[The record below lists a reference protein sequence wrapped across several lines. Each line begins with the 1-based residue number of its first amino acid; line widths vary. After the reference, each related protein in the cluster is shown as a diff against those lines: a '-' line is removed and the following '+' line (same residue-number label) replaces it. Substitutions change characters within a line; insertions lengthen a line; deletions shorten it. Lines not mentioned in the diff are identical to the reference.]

1 MAATVAEVAEEEEAE
16 VEEMVAVGEFLPR
29 CEFPLLIMIPSQHYS
44 ISHVSIFDL
53 DLRYCKR

>member
-1 MAATVAEVAEEEEAE
+1 MVAEVAEEEEAE

-29 CEFPLLIMIPSQHYS
+29 CEFPLLIMIPSQHYL
-44 ISHVSIFDL
+44 ISHVSNFDL

>member
-1 MAATVAEVAEEEEAE
+1 MAEEEEAE

-29 CEFPLLIMIPSQHYS
+29 CEFPLLIIIPIQHYS

-53 DLRYCKR
+53 DLSYCKR